1 MNANNVY
8 IGLTLDNEEILL
20 YRESSDK
27 IINLMTKE
35 YVEPSDIQ
43 LDKDKLIPY
52 TRLKESKH
60 QLKGTII
67 RTFEKDRSEKLDVR
81 NIFIGSIL
89 QTTDYKFVKG
99 YGYVLPM
106 MYWSAKYHISSQIIK
121 EKALLYRIKKGC
133 ELSTL
138 SGGVLYE
145 SKFIDL
151 ETGIRYS
158 NKNYSEVGGFFVAP
172 KMTPYLSVVE
182 YDGPMEEKRMVLKKY
197 RERRGK

>member
-8 IGLTLDNEEILL
+8 IGVTLDNEEILL

-27 IINLMTKE
+27 VINLMTKE
-35 YVEPSDIQ
+35 YVEPSDVQ
-43 LDKDKLIPY
+43 VDKLIPY
-52 TRLKESKH
+52 TRLKDTKH

-67 RTFEKDRSEKLDVR
+67 RTFEKDRRKKLDVR
-81 NIFIGSIL
+81 NIFIGNIL

-99 YGYVLPM
+99 YNCDLPM
-106 MYWSAKYHISSQIIK
+106 IFWGAKYHISSQIIK

-138 SGGVLYE
+138 SGEVLYE

-151 ETGIRYS
+151 ETEIEYS
-158 NKNYSEVGGFFVAP
+158 NKDYSEVGGFFVGP
-172 KMTPYLSVVE
+172 TMVPYLSVVE

>member
-8 IGLTLDNEEILL
+8 IGVTLDNEEILL

-27 IINLMTKE
+27 VINLMTKE
-35 YVEPSDIQ
+35 YVEPSDVQ
-43 LDKDKLIPY
+43 VDKLIPY
-52 TRLKESKH
+52 TRLKDTKH

-67 RTFEKDRSEKLDVR
+67 RTFEKDRSKKLDVS
-81 NIFIGSIL
+81 NIFIGNIE
-89 QTTDYKFVKG
+89 QTTNYKFVRG
-99 YGYVLPM
+99 YNYDLPM
-106 MYWSAKYHISSQIIK
+106 MYWGAKYHISSQIIK

-138 SGGVLYE
+138 SGEVLYE

-151 ETGIRYS
+151 ETEIEYS
-158 NKNYSEVGGFFVAP
+158 NKDFSEAGGFFVDP
-172 KMTPYLSVVE
+172 KMTPYLSVVK

>member
-8 IGLTLDNEEILL
+8 IGVALDNKELLL
-20 YRESSDK
+20 YRESNDK
-27 IINLMTKE
+27 FINLMTKE
-35 YVEPSDIQ
+35 YVESSDIQ
-43 LDKDKLIPY
+43 KDKLIPY
-52 TRLKESKH
+52 IRLKKYQH

-67 RTFEKDRSEKLDVR
+67 RTFEKDRSKKLDVK
-81 NIFIGSIL
+81 NIFIGNIE
-89 QTTDYKFVKG
+89 QTTNYRFVRG
-99 YGYVLPM
+99 YNCDLPM
-106 MYWSAKYHISSQIIK
+106 IFWGAKYHISSQIIK

-138 SGGVLYE
+138 SGEVLYE

-151 ETGIRYS
+151 ETEIEYS
-158 NKNYSEVGGFFVAP
+158 NKDFSEAGGFFVDP
-172 KMTPYLSVVE
+172 KMTPYLSVVK

>member
-8 IGLTLDNEEILL
+8 IGVTLDNEEILL
-20 YRESSDK
+20 YRESDDK
-27 IINLMTKE
+27 FINLMTKE

-43 LDKDKLIPY
+43 VDKDKLIPY
-52 TRLKESKH
+52 TRLKKYQH

-67 RTFEKDRSEKLDVR
+67 RTFEKDRNKKLDVR
-81 NIFIGSIL
+81 NIFIGNIL

-99 YGYVLPM
+99 YNYDLPM
-106 MYWSAKYHISSQIIK
+106 MYWVSKYHISSQLIK
-121 EKALLYRIKKGC
+121 DKALLYRIKKGC

-145 SKFIDL
+145 NKFIDL
-151 ETGIRYS
+151 ETEIEYF
-158 NKNYSEVGGFFVAP
+158 NKDYSEVGGFFVDP

-182 YDGPMEEKRMVLKKY
+182 YDGPMEEKKMVLKKY

>member
-8 IGLTLDNEEILL
+8 IGVTLDNEEILL

-27 IINLMTKE
+27 VINLMTKE

-43 LDKDKLIPY
+43 VDKLIPY
-52 TRLKESKH
+52 TRLKKYQH

-67 RTFEKDRSEKLDVR
+67 RTFEKDRSKKLDVS
-81 NIFIGSIL
+81 NIFIGNIE
-89 QTTDYKFVKG
+89 QTTNYKFVRG
-99 YGYVLPM
+99 YNYDLPM
-106 MYWSAKYHISSQIIK
+106 MYWGAKYHISSQIIK

-138 SGGVLYE
+138 SGEVLYE

-151 ETGIRYS
+151 ETEIEYS
-158 NKNYSEVGGFFVAP
+158 NKDYSEVGGFFVGP
-172 KMTPYLSVVE
+172 TMVPYLSVVK

>member
-8 IGLTLDNEEILL
+8 IGITLDNKEILL
-20 YRESSDK
+20 YRESRDK
-27 IINLMTKE
+27 FINLMTKE
-35 YVEPSDIQ
+35 YVESSDIQ
-43 LDKDKLIPY
+43 KDKLIPY
-52 TRLKESKH
+52 IRLKKYQH

-67 RTFEKDRSEKLDVR
+67 RTFEKDRSKKLDVR
-81 NIFIGSIL
+81 NIFIGNIL

-99 YGYVLPM
+99 YNCDLPM
-106 MYWSAKYHISSQIIK
+106 IFWGANYHISSQIIK

-138 SGGVLYE
+138 SGEVLYE

-151 ETGIRYS
+151 ETEIEYS
-158 NKNYSEVGGFFVAP
+158 NKDYSEVGGFFVDP
-172 KMTPYLSVVE
+172 TMVPYLSLVK
-182 YDGPMEEKRMVLKKY
+182 YDGPMEEKSMVLKKY

>member
-8 IGLTLDNEEILL
+8 IGITLDNKEILL

-27 IINLMTKE
+27 FINLMTKE
-35 YVEPSDIQ
+35 YVESSDIQ
-43 LDKDKLIPY
+43 KDKLIPY
-52 TRLKESKH
+52 IRLKKYQH

-67 RTFEKDRSEKLDVR
+67 RTFEKDRSKKLDVR
-81 NIFIGSIL
+81 NIFIGNIL

-99 YGYVLPM
+99 YNCDLPM
-106 MYWSAKYHISSQIIK
+106 IFWGANYHISSQIIK

-138 SGGVLYE
+138 SGEVLYE

-151 ETGIRYS
+151 ETEIEYS
-158 NKNYSEVGGFFVAP
+158 NKDYSEVGGFFVDST
-172 KMTPYLSVVE
+172 MVPYLSLVK
-182 YDGPMEEKRMVLKKY
+182 YDGPMEEKSMVLKKY

>member
-8 IGLTLDNEEILL
+8 IGVTLDNKEILL
-20 YRESSDK
+20 YRESRDK
-27 IINLMTKE
+27 VINLMTKE
-35 YVEPSDIQ
+35 YIEPSDIQ
-43 LDKDKLIPY
+43 VDKLIPY
-52 TRLKESKH
+52 TKLKKYQH

-67 RTFEKDRSEKLDVR
+67 RTFEKDRSKMLDVR
-81 NIFIGSIL
+81 NIFIGDIE
-89 QTTDYKFVKG
+89 QTTNYRFVKG
-99 YGYVLPM
+99 YNYDLPM
-106 MYWSAKYHISSQIIK
+106 IFWGAKYHISSQIIK

-133 ELSTL
+133 KLSTL
-138 SGGVLYE
+138 SSGVLYE

-151 ETGIRYS
+151 ETEIEYS
-158 NKNYSEVGGFFVAP
+158 NKDFSEVGGFFVDP

>member
-8 IGLTLDNEEILL
+8 IGVTLDNEEILL
-20 YRESSDK
+20 DRESRDK
-27 IINLMTKE
+27 VINLMTKE

-43 LDKDKLIPY
+43 KDKLIPY
-52 TRLKESKH
+52 IRLKKYQH

-67 RTFEKDRSEKLDVR
+67 RTFEKDRSKKLDVR
-81 NIFIGSIL
+81 NIFIGNIL

-99 YGYVLPM
+99 YNCDLPM
-106 MYWSAKYHISSQIIK
+106 IFWGAKYHISSQIIK

-138 SGGVLYE
+138 SGEVLYE

-151 ETGIRYS
+151 ETEIEYS
-158 NKNYSEVGGFFVAP
+158 NKDYSEVGGFFVGP
-172 KMTPYLSVVE
+172 TMVPYLSVVK

>member
-43 LDKDKLIPY
+43 LDKLIPY

-60 QLKGTII
+60 QLKATII
-67 RTFEKDRSEKLDVR
+67 RTFEKDRSENLDVR

-121 EKALLYRIKKGC
+121 EKALLYRIKKGY

-138 SGGVLYE
+138 SSEVLYGSE
-145 SKFIDL
+145 FIDL
-151 ETGIRYS
+151 ETRTRYS
-158 NKNYSEVGGFFVAP
+158 NKNYSEVGGFFVDP
-172 KMTPYLSVVE
+172 KMKPYLSVVK

>member
-1 MNANNVY
+1 MNTNNVF
-8 IGLTLDNEEILL
+8 IGLTLDNEEVLL
-20 YRESSDK
+20 YKKSSDKFINLTTKEYIESSD
-27 IINLMTKE
+27 
-35 YVEPSDIQ
+35 IQ
-43 LDKDKLIPY
+43 VDKLIPY
-52 TRLKESKH
+52 TRLKDNKH

-67 RTFEKDRSEKLDVR
+67 RIFEKDRSEKLDVR

-99 YGYVLPM
+99 YGYDLPM
-106 MYWSAKYHISSQIIK
+106 MYWGAEYHISSQIIK

-138 SGGVLYE
+138 SGGVLYK
-145 SKFIDL
+145 SKLIDL
-151 ETGIRYS
+151 ETEIEYS
-158 NKNYSEVGGFFVAP
+158 NKDFNEVGGFFVDP
-172 KMTPYLSVVE
+172 KMVPYLSVVE

>member
-8 IGLTLDNEEILL
+8 IGVTLDNEEILL
-20 YRESSDK
+20 YRESRDK
-27 IINLMTKE
+27 VINLMTKE

-43 LDKDKLIPY
+43 KDKLIPY
-52 TRLKESKH
+52 TRLKKYQH

-67 RTFEKDRSEKLDVR
+67 RTFEKDRSKKLDVR
-81 NIFIGSIL
+81 NIFIGNIL
-89 QTTDYKFVKG
+89 QTTDYKFVIG
-99 YGYVLPM
+99 YNCDLPM
-106 MYWSAKYHISSQIIK
+106 IFWGAKYHISSQIIK

-138 SGGVLYE
+138 SGEVLYE
-145 SKFIDL
+145 SEFIDL
-151 ETGIRYS
+151 ETEIKYS
-158 NKNYSEVGGFFVAP
+158 NKDFSEAGGFFVDP

>member
-8 IGLTLDNEEILL
+8 IGVTLDNEEILL
-20 YRESSDK
+20 YRESRDK
-27 IINLMTKE
+27 VINLMTKE

-43 LDKDKLIPY
+43 VDKDKLIPY
-52 TRLKESKH
+52 KRLKKYQH

-67 RTFEKDRSEKLDVR
+67 RTFEKDRSKKLDVR
-81 NIFIGSIL
+81 NIFIGNIE
-89 QTTDYKFVKG
+89 QTTNYRFVRG
-99 YGYVLPM
+99 YNYDLPM
-106 MYWSAKYHISSQIIK
+106 IYWGAKYHISSQIIK

-138 SGGVLYE
+138 SGEVLYE

-151 ETGIRYS
+151 ETEIEYS
-158 NKNYSEVGGFFVAP
+158 NKDYSEVGGFFVDP
-172 KMTPYLSVVE
+172 TMVPYLSVVK